1 MICDRALQAWS
12 CIFTKNDIHLRFLL
26 VKFTKVLKPLLSG
39 TIAPGRFMCICT
51 TYVFRK
57 KEKFSTMVFA
67 FVVH

>member
-39 TIAPGRFMCICT
+39 TITPG
-51 TYVFRK
+51 
-57 KEKFSTMVFA
+57 
-67 FVVH
+67 